1 MLQAALE
8 DSKMTQ
14 RDLAAHLN
22 VSEQRVCQM
31 LNGEANL
38 TIQSLFKIA
47 SALKM
52 DLGISM
58 TKRDQ

>member
-1 MLQAALE
+1 MLQGALE
-8 DSKMTQ
+8 ASKMTQ

-38 TIQSLFKIA
+38 TIQTLFKIA
-47 SALKM
+47 SAMKM
-52 DLGISM
+52 ELVIGLHG
-58 TKRDQ
+58 KE